1 MEALLAIGQTIN
13 VVDPTDSED
22 RLLQNGPF
30 RLISVSANGK
40 FVALY
45 TDDGK
50 VWVVSADFQ
59 DKLSE
64 YDSRVKT
71 PPKDMQWCGND
82 AVVLAWDDEVHLIGP
97 NGAASKYVVKTSG
110 HMILRLTMAGI
121 TMMAGF
127 IWYLMSME
135 SGYSPTKSVN
145 SCRESP
151 VCCTA
156 GVVSYADHGPDK
168 VENAFRLGSTSPS
181 AVLLDA
187 ADQYDKRS
195 PKADDN
201 LQFIKPHLVEAVDD
215 CIEAAGLE
223 FNIHWQKQLLKAASF
238 GKTVLDL
245 YDSDDFVEMSEVLR
259 ILNAARFYE
268 VGLPLSYEQYRRL
281 NPERLIQR
289 LVSRQEYLLALRV
302 SEYLRL
308 PTDRIYVHWAAQK
321 VRISTEDDDTTC
333 LRIVEKLKGRP
344 GISFEQIAK
353 AAHDEGR
360 LRLATALLNHEPRAS
375 KQVPLLLTMEED
387 TVALD
392 KAIES
397 GDTDL
402 ILYVLLQLKK
412 KLPLASF
419 FRTINSRP
427 VASALVESTA
437 SEQDRQLL
445 KDLYYQDD
453 RRLDGANLLFLDA
466 LAQPDTTSKIDK
478 LKIAARLVNDAR
490 DSTLQARSIDEL
502 QRLLRFQE
510 SLDND
515 PSFSRSSTAAQSPPP
530 SDAAPNASDDRT
542 ITFTGLSLNA
552 TLYHLIR
559 LGATKRAL
567 KLSSDFKVPDKTLW
581 FTRLRGLIAARAF
594 RDLETLANNNKRSPI
609 GWEPFFNATLEAGQL
624 RLAGVFVA
632 KCTGVT
638 SRERAEMWEK
648 CGMIGK
654 AAEEAGKSRDAEFL
668 QGLRERVAGGREALE
683 VERWIGVVSKGR

>member
-1 MEALLAIGQTIN
+1 M
-13 VVDPTDSED
+13 
-22 RLLQNGPF
+22 
-30 RLISVSANGK
+30 
-40 FVALY
+40 
-45 TDDGK
+45 
-50 VWVVSADFQ
+50 
-59 DKLSE
+59 
-64 YDSRVKT
+64 
-71 PPKDMQWCGND
+71 
-82 AVVLAWDDEVHLIGP
+82 
-97 NGAASKYVVKTSG
+97 
-110 HMILRLTMAGI
+110 
-121 TMMAGF
+121 
-127 IWYLMSME
+127 
-135 SGYSPTKSVN
+135 
-145 SCRESP
+145 
-151 VCCTA
+151 
-156 GVVSYADHGPDK
+156 
-168 VENAFRLGSTSPS
+168 
-181 AVLLDA
+181 LDA

-195 PKADDN
+195 PKADEN

-223 FNIHWQKQLLKAASF
+223 YNVHWQKQLLKAASF

-259 ILNAARFYE
+259 ILNAVRFYE

-333 LRIVEKLKGRP
+333 MRIVEKLKGRP

-387 TVALD
+387 TLALD

-402 ILYVLLQLKK
+402 TLYVLLQLKK

-437 SEQDRQLL
+437 SERDRQLL

-466 LAQPDTTSKIDK
+466 LAQQDTTSKIDK
-478 LKIAARLVNDAR
+478 LKTAARLVADAR
-490 DSTLQARSIDEL
+490 DATLQARSIDEL

-515 PSFSRSSTAAQSPPP
+515 PSFSRHSAQAQSPPP
-530 SDAAPNASDDRT
+530 IDTAPTTPADNRS

-559 LGATKRAL
+559 LNATKRAL

-581 FTRLRGLIAARAF
+581 HTRLRGLVAARAF
-594 RDLETLANNNKRSPI
+594 RDIEAIANNNKRSPI
-609 GWEPFFNATLEAGQL
+609 GWEPFYNACLEAGQL
-624 RLAGVFVA
+624 RLAGVFVG
-632 KCTGVT
+632 KCTGVG

-648 CGMIGK
+648 CGMVAK
-654 AAEEAGKSRDAEFL
+654 AAEEAGKARDVEWL
-668 QGLRERVAGGREALE
+668 RGLRERVGDGREALE
-683 VERWIGVVSKGR
+683 VERWIGVVGKGR